1 MTKNIKTDTT
11 HNGKQY
17 LQILLKLTPLLSI
30 IYFLSMIFL
39 GISWVGFWT
48 DVLCSVILIYFSY
61 KSVTTFEDTVTR
73 VFVYGLSSLYIIIF
87 IIWSFGML
95 MVQPFNDEN
104 YYYIKMDD
112 RLFNAYASHTA
123 SLPSR
128 SNLLITETFIFC
140 PFLEVNKFYIDNFY
154 DFDGNKAE
162 KMSTLK
168 HYIENEIID
177 KDR

>member
-39 GISWVGFWT
+39 G
-48 DVLCSVILIYFSY
+48 SY